1 MSSGRRMER
10 QTYEYNFRISHQ
22 SPAEKDVIMSHAEL
36 MRCLLTSYSPT
47 RTSARRPCYKSVV
60 VLGLTGVTSFSGP
73 ISSQDLAVSK
83 GQRSKVIA
91 TLTGM
96 LLNSIG
102 SRFQMPESETNT
114 PRSWVT
120 TFSVVSIPLH
130 SSMTSK

>member
-1 MSSGRRMER
+1 M
-10 QTYEYNFRISHQ
+10 
-22 SPAEKDVIMSHAEL
+22 
-36 MRCLLTSYSPT
+36 

-102 SRFQMPESETNT
+102 SRLSNARVRDEHVKVLGDDILGSQYS
-114 PRSWVT
+114 
-120 TFSVVSIPLH
+120 
-130 SSMTSK
+130 TS